1 MTACL
6 LSYLQNFL
14 QQDYRS
20 VGLGIRFRHFDNLV
34 IHQSNNMFQIVRKQE
49 MARGTI
55 IRFDINAPKI
65 AKKVKAG
72 QFVIIRVNE
81 TGERIPLTVADKDPF
96 AGIISIIF
104 QVVGKSTAL
113 MRSLKEG
120 DLIKDVVG
128 PLGRAAEVENLGTV
142 LMVGGGTG
150 VAILH
155 HVAKAFKEAGNNVI
169 SIMGAKDLEMLILEN
184 EMTQISDELVIT
196 TDDGSYGQRG
206 FVTQPLEKYLSE
218 RDDIKLVYAIGP
230 IIMMKNVVKLTKKF
244 NVKTMVSLNPIMID
258 GTGMCGGCR
267 VKVADETR
275 FCCVDGPDFD
285 GAQVDFDELMN
296 RNSLYMKDEKDSL
309 LFSIR

>member
-1 MTACL
+1 
-6 LSYLQNFL
+6 
-14 QQDYRS
+14 
-20 VGLGIRFRHFDNLV
+20 
-34 IHQSNNMFQIVRKQE
+34 MFPIIRKQE
-49 MARGTI
+49 MAKGTI
-55 IRFDINAPKI
+55 IRFDISAPKI

-81 TGERIPLTVADKDPF
+81 TGERIPLTVADKDEF

-104 QVVGKSTAL
+104 QIVGKTTAL

-128 PLGRAAEVENLGTV
+128 PLGRPAEIENLGTV
-142 LMVGGGTG
+142 VMIGGGTG

-155 HVAKAFKEAGNNVI
+155 HVAKAFKKAGNYVI
-169 SIMGAKDLEMLILEN
+169 GIMGAKDKDLLILEN
-184 EMTQISDELVIT
+184 EMAQICDELVIT
-196 TDDGSYGQRG
+196 TDDGSYGDRG
-206 FVTQPLEKYLSE
+206 FVTQPLEKYLGE

-230 IIMMKNVVKLTKKF
+230 IIMMKNVAKLTAKYK
-244 NVKTMVSLNPIMID
+244 VKTMVSLNPIMID

-267 VKVADETR
+267 VKVNNETQ

-285 GAQVDFDELMN
+285 GHKVDFDELLK
-296 RNSLYMKDEKDSL
+296 RNSLYLKEEKDSL

>member
-1 MTACL
+1 
-6 LSYLQNFL
+6 
-14 QQDYRS
+14 
-20 VGLGIRFRHFDNLV
+20 
-34 IHQSNNMFQIVRKQE
+34 MFQIVRKQE

-55 IRFDINAPKI
+55 VRFDINAPKI

-81 TGERIPLTVADKDPF
+81 TGERIPLTVADKDEF
-96 AGIISIIF
+96 AGVITIIF
-104 QVVGKSTAL
+104 QVVGKTTAL

-120 DLIKDVVG
+120 DLIRDVVG
-128 PLGRAAEVENLGTV
+128 PLGRAAEVEKIGTV
-142 LMVGGGTG
+142 VMLGGGTG

-155 HVAKAFKEAGNNVI
+155 HVAKAFKQAGNYVI
-169 SIMGAKDLEMLILEN
+169 GIMGSRDKEMLIMEN
-184 EMTQISDELVIT
+184 EMTQICDELVIT

-230 IIMMKNVVKLTKKF
+230 IVMMKNVVKLTGKF
-244 NVKTMVSLNPIMID
+244 KVKTMVSLNPIMID

-285 GAQVDFDELMN
+285 GSKVDFDELMN
-296 RNSLYMKDEKDSL
+296 RNSLYLKEEKDSL

>member
-1 MTACL
+1 
-6 LSYLQNFL
+6 
-14 QQDYRS
+14 
-20 VGLGIRFRHFDNLV
+20 
-34 IHQSNNMFQIVRKQE
+34 MFQIVRKQE
-49 MARGTI
+49 KAQGTI

-81 TGERIPLTVADKDPF
+81 TGERVPLTVADKDEF
-96 AGIISIIF
+96 AGIITIIF

-113 MRSLKEG
+113 MRSLNEG

-128 PLGRAAEVENLGTV
+128 PLGKAAEVEKTGTV
-142 LMVGGGTG
+142 VMIGGGTG

-155 HVAKAFKEAGNNVI
+155 HVAKAFKEVGNYVI
-169 SIMGAKDLEMLILEN
+169 GIMGAKDKEMLILEN
-184 EMTQISDELVIT
+184 EMQQICDELVVT

-206 FVTQPLEKYLSE
+206 FVTQPLEKYLGE
-218 RDDIKLVYAIGP
+218 RDDIKMVYAIGP
-230 IIMMKNVVKLTKKF
+230 IIMMKNVVKLSEKF
-244 NVKTMVSLNPIMID
+244 KVPTMVSLNPIMID

-267 VKVADETR
+267 VKVSDETR

-285 GAQVDFDELMN
+285 GSKVDFDELLN